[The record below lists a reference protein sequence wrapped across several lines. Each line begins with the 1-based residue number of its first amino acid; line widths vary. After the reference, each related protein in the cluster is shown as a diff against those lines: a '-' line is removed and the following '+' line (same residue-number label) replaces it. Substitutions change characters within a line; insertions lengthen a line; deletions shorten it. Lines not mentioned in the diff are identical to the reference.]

1 MKSTLRE
8 KELKLEQLRAIDN
21 AMKIKVHLVD
31 IATIGVD
38 TPDDLKDLNLQ
49 F

>member
-1 MKSTLRE
+1 M
-8 KELKLEQLRAIDN
+8 KLEQLRAIDN

-38 TPDDLKDLNLQ
+38 IPEDLKNLSSQ
-49 F
+49 L